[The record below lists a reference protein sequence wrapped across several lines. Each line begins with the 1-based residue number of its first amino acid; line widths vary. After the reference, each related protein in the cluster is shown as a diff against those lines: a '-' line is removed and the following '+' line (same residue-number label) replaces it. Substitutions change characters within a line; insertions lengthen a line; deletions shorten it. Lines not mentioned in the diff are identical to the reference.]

1 MLHSAVLGGE
11 MKQRPFIELF
21 EFFLLLALLVAN
33 LWDFVLRPEHPLSSL
48 VVVILV
54 VAAFVLRSYRTA
66 KSGSVEA

>member
-1 MLHSAVLGGE
+1 

-33 LWDFVLRPEHPLSSL
+33 LWDFVLRPEHPVSSL

-54 VAAFVLRSYRTA
+54 VAAFALRSYRTV
-66 KSGSVEA
+66 KSGNVEA